1 MRADPFVDYY
11 ELLQVSPNADEDTI
25 QRVFRHFA
33 KKYHP
38 DGPGQGDPERFN
50 RLLDAYRTLTDPGRR
65 AAYDAAHQAHWK
77 QAWRVATEAS
87 GGNVVADDARFR
99 ERLLSLLY
107 VQRRRDMRKP
117 GMGEMELERLLD
129 TPYDQLAFHVWY
141 LREKGW
147 IQRLDNGYLAITAAG
162 VDRIESTSVRL
173 DPERLIE
180 DRVSDGS
187 PR

>member
-1 MRADPFVDYY
+1 MHEGHA
-11 ELLQVSPNADEDTI
+11 
-25 QRVFRHFA
+25 RHA
-33 KKYHP
+33 
-38 DGPGQGDPERFN
+38 Q
-50 RLLDAYRTLTDPGRR
+50 
-65 AAYDAAHQAHWK
+65 Q
-77 QAWRVATEAS
+77 
-87 GGNVVADDARFR
+87 VADDARFR

-117 GMGEMELERLLD
+117 GMGELELERLLD

-162 VDRIESTSVRL
+162 VDRIETTSVQL